1 MIVSVG
7 ETEEIVVVADVARSG
22 GGG

>member
-7 ETEEIVVVADVARSG
+7 EMEEIVVVADVARSG